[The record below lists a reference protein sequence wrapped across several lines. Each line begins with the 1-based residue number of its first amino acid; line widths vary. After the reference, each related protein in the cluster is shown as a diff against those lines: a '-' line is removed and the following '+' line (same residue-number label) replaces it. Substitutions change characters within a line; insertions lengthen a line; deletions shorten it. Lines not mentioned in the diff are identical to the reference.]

1 MRYFLSLFVVFLIYN
16 VPVSAEQKIVFVDM
30 DKLVSVSK
38 PGSSIFNQLK
48 DINQKNLNFLK
59 EEEKRFKEI
68 EKKLIAQ
75 KNIISEADF
84 ENKIKELK
92 SEVNSY
98 NQNRSNMIEKFNKL
112 KVDNTN
118 KLLKLINPILT
129 KFSNDND
136 ISIILQKKNLII
148 GKTEL
153 DITDEVIKIIN
164 SEIKDFKINYY
175 LTPNII
181 CTMPKCHKI
190 AKIIRLNKKFHISLT
205 PIHLM
210 HCLILRCV
218 IRYDHLLL

>member
-1 MRYFLSLFVVFLIYN
+1 MRYFLSLFIVFLIFSI
-16 VPVSAEQKIVFVDM
+16 PVSAEQKIVFVDM

-38 PGSSIFNQLK
+38 PGSSILNQLK
-48 DINQKNLNFLK
+48 DINNKNLNFLK
-59 EEEKRFKEI
+59 EEEKKFKEK

-84 ENKIKELK
+84 QNKIKELR

-112 KVDNTN
+112 KVENTN

-129 KFSNDND
+129 KFSNDNE

-153 DITDEVIKIIN
+153 DITDKIIKIIN
-164 SEIKDFKINYY
+164 KEIKDFKI
-175 LTPNII
+175 
-181 CTMPKCHKI
+181 K
-190 AKIIRLNKKFHISLT
+190 
-205 PIHLM
+205 
-210 HCLILRCV
+210 
-218 IRYDHLLL
+218 